1 MMPSTTRDRLL
12 RLAALVFWLLVWQ
25 GASVSVGQEILLVS
39 PARVLREAA
48 SLCVT
53 ADFWRSVGGSFG
65 RIACGFFLAQ
75 VCGIVLAALACASRA
90 VEILLSPLVTVIK
103 STPVA
108 SFTVLALIWI
118 RSVHLSVLIS
128 ALMAFPIVYRNLCEG
143 IRAADGEL
151 LEMASVFRVKGVR
164 RVLYL
169 YLPAAA
175 PYFLSAASLSAGL
188 CWKAGIAAEVIGLPA
203 HSIGGAL
210 YEAKLFFDTPVLF
223 AWTLVIILISVV
235 FERILLTLAAALRRR
250 VEGR

>member
-1 MMPSTTRDRLL
+1 MTPSTTKDRLL
-12 RLAALVFWLLVWQ
+12 RLAALAFWLLVWQ

-39 PARVLREAA
+39 PARVMREAA
-48 SLCVT
+48 RLCVT
-53 ADFWRSVGGSFG
+53 EDFWLCVGGSFG

-75 VCGIVLAALACASRA
+75 ALGVLLAALACASRA

-118 RSVHLSVLIS
+118 RSAHLSVLIS

-151 LEMASVFRVKGVR
+151 LEMASVFRVKGLW
-164 RVLYL
+164 VLYI

-203 HSIGGAL
+203 RSIGGAL
-210 YEAKLFFDTPVLF
+210 YEAKLYFDTPVLF
-223 AWTLVIILISVV
+223 AWTLVIVLISVV
-235 FERILLTLAAALRRR
+235 FERVLLALAAALRRR

>member
-1 MMPSTTRDRLL
+1 MTPSTTKDRLL
-12 RLAALVFWLLVWQ
+12 RLAALAFWLLVWQ

-39 PARVLREAA
+39 PARVIREAA
-48 SLCVT
+48 RLCVT
-53 ADFWRSVGGSFG
+53 EDFWLCVGGSFG

-75 VCGIVLAALACASRA
+75 ALGVLLAALACASRA

-118 RSVHLSVLIS
+118 RSAHLSVLIS

-151 LEMASVFRVKGVR
+151 LEMASVFRVKGL
-164 RVLYL
+164 RVLYI

-203 HSIGGAL
+203 RSIGGAL
-210 YEAKLFFDTPVLF
+210 YEAKLYFDTPVLF
-223 AWTLVIILISVV
+223 AWTLVIVLISVV
-235 FERILLTLAAALRRR
+235 FERVLLALAAALRRR

>member
-1 MMPSTTRDRLL
+1 MTPSTTKDRLL
-12 RLAALVFWLLVWQ
+12 RLAALAFWLLVWQ

-39 PARVLREAA
+39 PARVMREAA
-48 SLCVT
+48 RLCVT
-53 ADFWRSVGGSFG
+53 EDFWLCVGGSFG

-75 VCGIVLAALACASRA
+75 ALGVLLAALACASRA

-118 RSVHLSVLIS
+118 RSAHLSVLIS

-151 LEMASVFRVKGVR
+151 LEMASVFRVKGL
-164 RVLYL
+164 RVLYI

-203 HSIGGAL
+203 RSIGGAL
-210 YEAKLFFDTPVLF
+210 YEAKLYFDTPVLF
-223 AWTLVIILISVV
+223 AWTLVIVLISVV
-235 FERILLTLAAALRRR
+235 FERVLLALAAALRRR

>member
-1 MMPSTTRDRLL
+1 MTPSTTKDRLL
-12 RLAALVFWLLVWQ
+12 RLAALAFWLLVWQ

-39 PARVLREAA
+39 PARVMREAA
-48 SLCVT
+48 RLCVT
-53 ADFWRSVGGSFG
+53 EDFWLCVGGSFG

-75 VCGIVLAALACASRA
+75 ALGVLLAALACASRA

-118 RSVHLSVLIS
+118 RSAHLSVLIS

-151 LEMASVFRVKGVR
+151 LEMASVFRVKGLW
-164 RVLYL
+164 VLYI

-188 CWKAGIAAEVIGLPA
+188 CWKAGIAAEVIGLPVR
-203 HSIGGAL
+203 SIGGAL
-210 YEAKLFFDTPVLF
+210 YEAKLYFDTPVLF
-223 AWTLVIILISVV
+223 AWTLVIVLISVV
-235 FERILLTLAAALRRR
+235 FERVLLALAAALRRR